1 MPSQS
6 RRTGGAERNVQPTG
20 GATRLSMA
28 TKAIAGGTIHELPA
42 DFRKAIESNAAVKA
56 LWTDIT
62 PLARNEWICWVTS
75 AKKEET
81 RQRRIEVGL
90 DKMRKGMRRPCCW
103 PGCPH
108 R

>member
-1 MPSQS
+1 MSKQKTASGVVHGMPS
-6 RRTGGAERNVQPTG
+6 
-20 GATRLSMA
+20 
-28 TKAIAGGTIHELPA
+28 
-42 DFRKAIESNAAVKA
+42 DFREAIESDPLVKEA
-56 LWTDIT
+56 WADIT

-81 RQRRIEVGL
+81 RGRRIVVGL

-103 PGCPH
+103 AGCPH

>member
-1 MPSQS
+1 MH
-6 RRTGGAERNVQPTG
+6 NIPTDFQ
-20 GATRLSMA
+20 R
-28 TKAIAGGTIHELPA
+28 AIKSDPI
-42 DFRKAIESNAAVKA
+42 VKA

-62 PLARNEWICWVTS
+62 PLARNEWICWVIS

-81 RQRRIEVGL
+81 RNRRIAVGL

-103 PGCPH
+103 AGCTH